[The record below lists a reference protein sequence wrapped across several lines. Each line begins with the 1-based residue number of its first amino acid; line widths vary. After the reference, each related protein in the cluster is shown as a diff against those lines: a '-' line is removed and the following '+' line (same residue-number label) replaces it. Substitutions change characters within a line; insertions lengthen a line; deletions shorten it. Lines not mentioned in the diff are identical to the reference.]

1 MFTGVVGGLPFG
13 EGEEFE
19 CAKLIDSS
27 PKVLYWLRNKDSD
40 SASFRLPMG
49 GRTEWF
55 YPDFVGELVDGRLFV
70 LEYKGELTGQSAD
83 TVEKTAI
90 GKLWAAQDSSR
101 YVYATIYGS
110 ASSGLTVAQQIED
123 AFKLA

>member
-1 MFTGVVGGLPFG
+1 
-13 EGEEFE
+13 
-19 CAKLIDSS
+19 
-27 PKVLYWLRNKDSD
+27 
-40 SASFRLPMG
+40 MG

-55 YPDFVGELVDGRLFV
+55 YPDFIGELVDGRLFV

-90 GKLWAAQDSSR
+90 GKIWAAQDSSR

-110 ASSGLTVAQQIED
+110 ASSGLTVAQQIDE
-123 AFKLA
+123 AFKNRGEM